1 LTDLKFLEIVLG
13 GEYLEQIPTS
23 REELEEQFRDLSE
36 QLEMIGLSNYEAR
49 AYIALI
55 AHGYGDAETIATT
68 AQIPRTSSYKI
79 LKSLQVKGYVIATQ
93 GRPTIFKP
101 EPPNKIYK
109 EIETKLKSS
118 FEKLELLHEIVR
130 ERGMPQLIFTIAGK
144 SRVLEKI
151 GELLDKSTTSF
162 MISTPLFN
170 EINDK
175 LNRKLENAAKRGVEM
190 TIITAP
196 GQKIPRNAKVIRR
209 KGLIATDV
217 ITDNKEALL
226 ASPDLN
232 ACGYTDNALLAEH
245 MQKFLEI
252 MVDYSK

>member
-1 LTDLKFLEIVLG
+1 MEQLSLTRK
-13 GEYLEQIPTS
+13 Q
-23 REELEEQFRDLSE
+23 LEEQFNEISE
-36 QLEMIGLSNYEAR
+36 QLEMVGLSRYEAR

-55 AHGYGDAETIATT
+55 AHGYGDAETIANT

-79 LKSLQVKGYVIATQ
+79 LKSLQDKGFVIATH

-101 EPPNKIYK
+101 EAPDKIYQQF
-109 EIETKLKSS
+109 ESKLKET
-118 FEKLELLHEIVR
+118 FDKLGLLHEIVR

-144 SRVLEKI
+144 GRVLEKI
-151 GELLDKSTTSF
+151 GELLDKASISF

-170 EINDK
+170 EINDNLYK
-175 LNRKLENAAKRGVEM
+175 KLENADKRGVEI
-190 TIITAP
+190 TVITAP
-196 GQKIPRNAKVIRR
+196 GQSIPENAKVIRR

-217 ITDNKEALL
+217 ISDNKEALL

-232 ACGYTDNALLAEH
+232 ACGYTDNVLLAEH

-252 MVDYSK
+252 MVEYSK

>member
-1 LTDLKFLEIVLG
+1 M
-13 GEYLEQIPTS
+13 EQIPAS
-23 REELEEQFRDLSE
+23 KEELEEQFRELSK

-55 AHGYGDAETIATT
+55 AHGYGDAETIAQT

-79 LKSLQVKGYVIATQ
+79 LKSLQDKGYVIATE

-101 EPPNKIYK
+101 EPPKKIYK
-109 EIETKLKSS
+109 RIEIQLKDS

-144 SRVLEKI
+144 GRVLEKI
-151 GELLDKSTTSF
+151 GELLDKASKSF

-170 EINDK
+170 EINDN
-175 LNRKLENAAKRGVEM
+175 LRKKFENAIKRDVRI

-196 GQKIPRNAKVIRR
+196 GQSIPENTTVMRR
-209 KGLIATDV
+209 TGLIATDV
-217 ITDNKEALL
+217 ISDNKEALL

-232 ACGYTDNALLAEH
+232 ACGYTDNVLLAEH

-252 MVDYSK
+252 MVEHQK

>member
-1 LTDLKFLEIVLG
+1 V
-13 GEYLEQIPTS
+13 EQIPTS
-23 REELEEQFRDLSE
+23 REELEEQFRELSE
-36 QLEMIGLSNYEAR
+36 QLEMVGLSNYEAR

-79 LKSLQVKGYVIATQ
+79 LKSLQDKGYVIATQ

-109 EIETKLKSS
+109 QIELKLKDS

-130 ERGMPQLIFTIAGK
+130 DRGMPQLIYTIAGK
-144 SRVLEKI
+144 GRVLEKI
-151 GELLDKSTTSF
+151 GELLDKATISF

-170 EINDK
+170 EINDTLMK
-175 LNRKLENAAKRGVEM
+175 KFENAIKRNVNI

-196 GQKIPRNAKVIRR
+196 GQSIPENTKVLRR
-209 KGLIATDV
+209 AGLIATDV
-217 ITDNKEALL
+217 ISDNKEALL

-232 ACGYTDNALLAEH
+232 ACGYTDNVLLAEH

-252 MVDYSK
+252 MVEHLK

>member
-1 LTDLKFLEIVLG
+1 MV
-13 GEYLEQIPTS
+13 
-23 REELEEQFRDLSE
+23 
-36 QLEMIGLSNYEAR
+36 GLSNYEAR

-55 AHGYGDAETIATT
+55 AHGYGDAETIANT

-79 LKSLQVKGYVIATQ
+79 LKSLQEKGFVIATS
-93 GRPTIFKP
+93 GRPIMFKP

-109 EIETKLKSS
+109 QIESRLKES
-118 FEKLELLHEIVR
+118 FDKLELLNEIVR
-130 ERGMPQLIFTIAGK
+130 EKGMPQLIFTISGK
-144 SRVLEKI
+144 GRVMEKI
-151 GELLDKSTTSF
+151 GELLDKSSKSF

-170 EINDK
+170 EINENLHK
-175 LNRKLENAAKRGVEM
+175 KFENAIKRGVSIS
-190 TIITAP
+190 IITAP
-196 GQKIPRNAKVIRR
+196 GQSIPENTHNIRR

-217 ITDNKEALL
+217 ISDNQEALL

-252 MVDYSK
+252 MVEYSK

>member
-1 LTDLKFLEIVLG
+1 M
-13 GEYLEQIPTS
+13 EQIPSS
-23 REELEEQFRDLSE
+23 REELEEQFRELAV
-36 QLEMIGLSNYEAR
+36 QLEMVGLSNYESR

-79 LKSLQVKGYVIATQ
+79 LKSLQTKGFVIATH

-101 EPPNKIYK
+101 EPPKKIYK
-109 EIETKLKSS
+109 QIESKLKES
-118 FEKLELLHEIVR
+118 FDKLELLHEIVR

-144 SRVLEKI
+144 TRVLEKI
-151 GELLDKSTTSF
+151 GELLDKSSKSF

-170 EINDK
+170 EINDN
-175 LNRKLENAAKRGVEM
+175 LRKRFENAIKRDVKI

-196 GQKIPRNAKVIRR
+196 GQSIPENTTVMRR
-209 KGLIATDV
+209 SGLIATDV
-217 ITDNKEALL
+217 ISDNKEALL

-245 MQKFLEI
+245 MQRFLEI
-252 MVDYSK
+252 MIDYSK

>member
-1 LTDLKFLEIVLG
+1 MEH
-13 GEYLEQIPTS
+13 IPIN
-23 REELEEQFRDLSE
+23 REELEEQFRELAG

-49 AYIALI
+49 AYIALV
-55 AHGYGDAETIATT
+55 AHGYGDAETIAQT

-79 LKSLQVKGYVIATQ
+79 LKSLQDKGYVIATH

-101 EPPNKIYK
+101 EPPDKIYK
-109 EIETKLKSS
+109 QIETRLKES
-118 FEKLELLHEIVR
+118 FEKLEMLHEIVR

-144 SRVLEKI
+144 DRVLEKI
-151 GELLDKSTTSF
+151 GELLDKSSTSF

-170 EINDK
+170 EINDR
-175 LNRKLENAAKRGVEM
+175 LRRKLENAVTRDVRI
-190 TIITAP
+190 TVITAP
-196 GQKIPRNAKVIRR
+196 GQSIPENAHVIRR

-217 ITDNKEALL
+217 ISDNKEALL

>member
-1 LTDLKFLEIVLG
+1 V
-13 GEYLEQIPTS
+13 EQIPSS
-23 REELEEQFRDLSE
+23 REELEEQFRELSE

-79 LKSLQVKGYVIATQ
+79 LKSLQDKGYVIATE

-101 EPPNKIYK
+101 EPPKKIYK
-109 EIETKLKSS
+109 HIESQLKKS

-144 SRVLEKI
+144 GKVLEKI
-151 GELLDKSTTSF
+151 GELLDKSSLTF

-175 LNRKLENAAKRGVEM
+175 LHKKLENAVKRNVAM

-196 GQKIPRNAKVIRR
+196 GQSIPDHAKVIRR

-217 ITDNKEALL
+217 ISDNKEALL

-252 MVDYSK
+252 MIEYSK